1 MKLVSWQT
9 NLPECEIEVKSGQI
23 QQAWVVLPTVASVSW
38 NTGQA
43 EHKYKQPPPL
53 RHNELRQKFTS
64 RFSQALS
71 QVFVLKG
78 FLVCLQPKGCLYFK
92 LCQLTCVWLKYTYT
106 EFKPDTVATHTY
118 TCKWS
123 LLLIHNDNDVIDV
136 IKVSFLGLNGKKR
149 SVWICLTKFCTFWIK
164 ERTGNVCLYLDNFK
178 YS

>member
-43 EHKYKQPPPL
+43 EHKYKQPPP
-53 RHNELRQKFTS
+53 RRDNELRQKFTS

-78 FLVCLQPKGCLYFK
+78 CLVCLQPKGCLYFK
-92 LCQLTCVWLKYTYT
+92 LRRLTSFGWNIPTRNLSH
-106 EFKPDTVATHTY
+106 TVATHTY

-136 IKVSFLGLNGKKR
+136 INVRFLGLNGKGR

-164 ERTGNVCLYLDNFK
+164 KRTGNVCLYLDNFK